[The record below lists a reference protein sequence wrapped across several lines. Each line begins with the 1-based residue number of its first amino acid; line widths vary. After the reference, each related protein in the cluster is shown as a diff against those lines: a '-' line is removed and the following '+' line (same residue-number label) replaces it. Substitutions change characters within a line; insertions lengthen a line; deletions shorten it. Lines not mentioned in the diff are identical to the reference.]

1 MKNLKSLLAVAAVA
15 AFGVALAPQ
24 AHAAT
29 SGNSTVTLNMGEFA
43 QLQIVT
49 STLSLTP
56 GQADFEA
63 GYIEKT
69 GSAGITVNVA
79 NNDDDGATLSVLG
92 EAGDSRVSKI
102 TPGDIELKSTTTGG
116 TGTYFAV
123 TTSNQTIWA
132 NSAAK
137 PNLGDAP
144 AVEVDVKVS
153 NLEDY
158 IANTYNNQL
167 TFSITPN

>member
-1 MKNLKSLLAVAAVA
+1 
-15 AFGVALAPQ
+15 
-24 AHAAT
+24 
-29 SGNSTVTLNMGEFA
+29 
-43 QLQIVT
+43 
-49 STLSLTP
+49 
-56 GQADFEA
+56 
-63 GYIEKT
+63 
-69 GSAGITVNVA
+69 VA

-102 TPGDIELKSTTTGG
+102 TPGDIELKSATAGG

-132 NSAAK
+132 NSATK